1 MVTFLRRPL
10 DVGKGCKQAGT
21 LKVTESRYVTNLAV
35 ACFAHEAEKMSYN
48 HLAYYVAE
56 PCIQNCLGALLR
68 LVVRDLSGRSAPC
81 YWTNDTDLF
90 LALGFKYT
98 SNKKPYSCSFMLYW
112 QMIYRRWFMSEV
124 RIVTR
129 GVDTVGISVYYTDQ
143 GHPR

>member
-68 LVVRDLSGRSAPC
+68 LVVRDLSGRSVHC
-81 YWTNDTDLF
+81 YWSNKTYLF

-98 SNKKPYSCSFMLYW
+98 SNKKPDNCSFVLYW
-112 QMIYRRWFMSEV
+112 QMINRSGLIMQG
-124 RIVTR
+124 RIVKV
-129 GVDTVGISVYYTDQ
+129 GVDTL
-143 GHPR
+143 